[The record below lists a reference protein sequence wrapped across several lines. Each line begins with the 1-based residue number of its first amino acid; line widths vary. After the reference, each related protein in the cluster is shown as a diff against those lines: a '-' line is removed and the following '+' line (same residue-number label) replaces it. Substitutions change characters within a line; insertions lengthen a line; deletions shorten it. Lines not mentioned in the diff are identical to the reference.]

1 MNREKIID
9 LIIMDMDGT
18 IFTSN
23 VDWSSVKKKLN
34 VHNSSILE
42 KIYSGGVVDK
52 DGLNYLE
59 AIEEKNTLEAKTID
73 GSLEFINEIRERGI
87 NISLVTNNSRKNM
100 NYLIDKFNISFDM
113 IITRDEKMWKPSP
126 SAFKCLMKK
135 FEVEPEN
142 TISIGD
148 SDLDITA
155 SVRSSISDI
164 FIIKDSNITGNYSEN
179 INYFKDFH
187 ELSNMIFNS

>member
-126 SAFKCLMKK
+126 SAFKFLMKK

>member
-1 MNREKIID
+1 MNRGKIID

-23 VDWSSVKKKLN
+23 VDWRSVKKKLN

-42 KIYSGGVVDK
+42 KIYGSGVVDI
-52 DGLNYLE
+52 DGLRYLE
-59 AIEEKNTLEAKTID
+59 DIEEKNTLEAKTID
-73 GSLEFINEIRERGI
+73 GSLEFVNEIRKRGI
-87 NISLVTNNSRKNM
+87 KVSLVTNNSRKNT
-100 NYLIDKFNISFDM
+100 NYLINKFNLSFDM

-126 SAFKCLMKK
+126 SAFKFLMKK

-155 SVRSSISDI
+155 SVRSNISDI
-164 FIIKDSNITGNYSEN
+164 FIIKDSNITGNYTEN

-187 ELSNMIFNS
+187 DLSNMIFNS

>member
-1 MNREKIID
+1 
-9 LIIMDMDGT
+9 
-18 IFTSN
+18 
-23 VDWSSVKKKLN
+23 
-34 VHNSSILE
+34 
-42 KIYSGGVVDK
+42 
-52 DGLNYLE
+52 
-59 AIEEKNTLEAKTID
+59 
-73 GSLEFINEIRERGI
+73 
-87 NISLVTNNSRKNM
+87 M

-126 SAFKCLMKK
+126 SAFKFLMKK

>member
-1 MNREKIID
+1 MNRRKIID

-23 VDWSSVKKKLN
+23 VDWISVKKKLN

-42 KIYSGGVVDK
+42 KLYNGKVVDK

-73 GSLEFINEIRERGI
+73 GSLEFINEIRKKGI
-87 NISLVTNNSRKNM
+87 KVSLVTNNSRKNM

-126 SAFKCLMKK
+126 SAFKFLMKK

-155 SVRSSISDI
+155 SVRSNISDI

-187 ELSNMIFNS
+187 ELSSMIFNS

>member
-42 KIYSGGVVDK
+42 KIYNGGVVDK

-126 SAFKCLMKK
+126 SAFKFLMKK

>member
-87 NISLVTNNSRKNM
+87 NISLVTNNSRKNT

-126 SAFKCLMKK
+126 SAFKFLMKK

>member
-87 NISLVTNNSRKNM
+87 NISLVTNNSRKNTS
-100 NYLIDKFNISFDM
+100 YLIDKFNISFDM

-126 SAFKCLMKK
+126 SAFKFLMKK

>member
-1 MNREKIID
+1 MNRGKIID

-23 VDWSSVKKKLN
+23 VDWRSVKKKLN

-42 KIYSGGVVDK
+42 KIYSSGVVDI
-52 DGLNYLE
+52 DGLRYLE
-59 AIEEKNTLEAKTID
+59 DIEEKNTLEAKTID
-73 GSLEFINEIRERGI
+73 GSLEFVNEIRKRGI
-87 NISLVTNNSRKNM
+87 KVSLVTNNSRKNT
-100 NYLIDKFNISFDM
+100 NYLINKFNLSFDM

-126 SAFKCLMKK
+126 SAFKFLMKK

-155 SVRSSISDI
+155 SVRSNISDI
-164 FIIKDSNITGNYSEN
+164 FIIKDSNITGNYTEN

-187 ELSNMIFNS
+187 DLSNMIFNS

>member
-1 MNREKIID
+1 MNRGKIID

-23 VDWSSVKKKLN
+23 VDWRSVKKKLN

-42 KIYSGGVVDK
+42 KIYSSGVVDI
-52 DGLNYLE
+52 DGLRYLE
-59 AIEEKNTLEAKTID
+59 DIEEKNTLEAKTID
-73 GSLEFINEIRERGI
+73 GSLEFVNEIRKRGI
-87 NISLVTNNSRKNM
+87 KVSLVTNNSRKNT
-100 NYLIDKFNISFDM
+100 NYLINKFNLSFDM

-126 SAFKCLMKK
+126 SAFKILMRE

-148 SDLDITA
+148 SDLD
-155 SVRSSISDI
+155 
-164 FIIKDSNITGNYSEN
+164 
-179 INYFKDFH
+179 
-187 ELSNMIFNS
+187 